1 MDRPRETGHRL
12 DRRVRLALKIAAGPL
27 ALLLLTL
34 ALRAWVGPGVR
45 RTKIRTSVAEITPIE
60 AIVAATGTLVPEI
73 EETLSSPIAAPIAGI
88 LADAGQRVE
97 ESEVLIQLDTTR
109 EQVLLDNLLEQIA
122 LKDTEL
128 TTLEI
133 RMEETRSQQESRHRL
148 LEVDLESRS
157 ARLERLQRLATFGAV
172 AEDELKEAR
181 LDIRRTEI
189 ELEQATA
196 GLEAQRRRHLA
207 ETERIRL
214 ERSILAAERDEQ
226 ARRMESATVRAA
238 RSGVVTWIEKR
249 DGLRV
254 VEGQALARVA
264 GDQGFRVTA
273 AVSDFYTPRLAPG
286 QKVRVRATAGEIGG
300 TLEGILPAVGA
311 SSLTLAI
318 ALDDPRAGWLRA
330 NLRVEAD
337 VITDDEEAAVTVG
350 RGPAV
355 AGAGIQEVFVI
366 QGGRATRR
374 RVELGMAS
382 RDRIE
387 VVSGLTAGE
396 ELIISDMTLYQ
407 NRNEIRI
414 R

>member
-1 MDRPRETGHRL
+1 MDRPRKTRGRL
-12 DRRVRLALKIAAGPL
+12 DRRYRLALKIAAAPL

-34 ALRAWVGPGVR
+34 ALRAWLGPGVR
-45 RTKIRTSVAEITPIE
+45 RAKIRTSVAEVTPIE

-73 EETLSSPIAAPIAGI
+73 EETLSSPIAAPIAGVRV
-88 LADAGQRVE
+88 DAGERVAQGR
-97 ESEVLIQLDTTR
+97 VLVLLDTTR
-109 EQVLLDNLLEQIA
+109 EQVRLDNLLEQIA

-133 RMEETRSQQESRHRL
+133 QMEETRSQQESRRRL

-157 ARLERLQRLATFGAV
+157 AHLERLQRLATFGAV

-181 LDIRRTEI
+181 LDIQRTEI

-207 ETERIRL
+207 EVERIRL
-214 ERSILAAERDEQ
+214 EHSILAAERDEQ
-226 ARRMESATVRAA
+226 ARRIESATVRAA
-238 RSGVVTWIEKR
+238 RSGVVTWVEKR
-249 DGLRV
+249 AGLRV
-254 VEGQALARVA
+254 AEGQALARVA
-264 GDQGFRVTA
+264 GDEGFRVA
-273 AVSDFYTPRLAPG
+273 ATVSDFYTPRLAPG
-286 QKVRVRATAGEIGG
+286 QRVRVRATAGEIGG
-300 TLEGILPAVGA
+300 TLEGILPAAGA
-311 SSLTLAI
+311 SSLTLTI
-318 ALDDPRAGWLRA
+318 ALEDSRAGWLRA

-337 VITDDEEAAVTVG
+337 VITDGEKAALTVG

-366 QGGRATRR
+366 QGGHATRR

-382 RDRIE
+382 RDRVE
-387 VVSGLTAGE
+387 VLSGLAAGE
-396 ELIISDMTLYQ
+396 ELIISDMSLYQ
-407 NRNEIRI
+407 DREEIRI